1 MACVKQYSYKRQS
14 SCSDLFVFS
23 IYIKAFCKLQ
33 VAKAGLVKRGG
44 GSIFSSFFIYQ
55 NRLSIDPGYSLY
67 VLSMNPSM
75 DPRWTLDGPSKH
87 PRWALDR
94 LSINS

>member
-33 VAKAGLVKRGG
+33 VAKAGLVPGG
-44 GSIFSSFFIYQ
+44 GGTIFFPLLLYTK
-55 NRLSIDPGYSLY
+55 IDSL
-67 VLSMNPSM
+67 
-75 DPRWTLDGPSKH
+75 
-87 PRWALDR
+87 
-94 LSINS
+94 